1 VESADHPIAISPAS
15 GDWLP
20 PSAAFTPA
28 EIPRLFEA
36 DSPLLRRNPYALS
49 APSNTQRAR
58 RSDWKVFATFCAER
72 QYLALPAS
80 PAVVAAFIE
89 TMSTPT
95 ATRPARAV
103 ATLERY
109 ISTIAHAHALA
120 ELPDPTRTAYVRGAY
135 RQFARGRPTS
145 QPKQAL
151 RWEHVQHALAT
162 LRTDS
167 ITWDLR
173 AKALLAV
180 AYSTMARRA
189 ELVALAVE
197 DLSMYTTGD
206 GTALIRMTKVGREEP
221 RYLTPEVVTHLRTW
235 LDHVQITSGPVF
247 RRIENSG
254 TVGRRAL
261 HPQEVAREFQRIAR
275 RLNAT
280 ASHAEPAWPALRL
293 GAHSTRIGAAHD
305 LAAAGIDLT
314 SIMHSGGWNDPK
326 MPRYYTR
333 ELAAKDSGMAR
344 MARRRTAAE
353 LNAKA
358 PLNSSLPVESQEG
371 DVPPT
376 GGSPDPPQP

>member
-1 VESADHPIAISPAS
+1 MEPVTHPRRPLDVESADQPIATSPAT

-49 APSNTQRAR
+49 APTNTQRAR
-58 RSDWKVFATFCAER
+58 RSDWKVFTAFCAER

-109 ISTIAHAHALA
+109 VSTIANAHALA
-120 ELPDPTRTAYVRGAY
+120 ELPDPTRTAYVKGAY
-135 RQFARGRPTS
+135 RQFTRGRPS
-145 QPKQAL
+145 GQPKQAL
-151 RWEHVQHALAT
+151 RWEHIQHALAA
-162 LRTDS
+162 LRTES
-167 ITWDLR
+167 LTWDLR

-197 DLSMYTTGD
+197 DLSLDATGD
-206 GTALIRMTKVGREEP
+206 GTALIRMAKVDREEP
-221 RYLTPEVVTHLRTW
+221 RYLSPEVVTHLRAW
-235 LDHVQITSGPVF
+235 LDHAQIASGPVF

-254 TVGRRAL
+254 AVGQRAM

-280 ASHAEPAWPALRL
+280 APNEEPAWPALRL

-344 MARRRTAAE
+344 MARARNADDTAT
-353 LNAKA
+353 K
-358 PLNSSLPVESQEG
+358 
-371 DVPPT
+371 
-376 GGSPDPPQP
+376 